1 MQSTMTSY
9 SNINIMTSN
18 IIFDSILDQNSTCCV
33 IYSLISH
40 LCVFLHPGTVI
51 HFVRLLLA
59 NVTVMALLF
68 ACLVVGWLVGRLVCR
83 RLAGWLAGLLL
94 LLLWWWWYS
103 SSFSFWLFQLLFLN
117 ALPLIAAGPG
127 RRHINNKWI
136 SQLLYKQIMWR

>member
-68 ACLVVGWLVGRLVCR
+68 ACLVVGWLVGWFVGW
-83 RLAGWLAGLLL
+83 LAGWLAGLLL
-94 LLLWWWWYS
+94 LLLVVVVVV
-103 SSFSFWLFQLLFLN
+103 
-117 ALPLIAAGPG
+117 LIIIFVLIVPT
-127 RRHINNKWI
+127 
-136 SQLLYKQIMWR
+136 SVP

>member
-51 HFVRLLLA
+51 HFVRLCWQTLQWWRCCLL
-59 NVTVMALLF
+59 VWWL
-68 ACLVVGWLVGRLVCR
+68 VGWLVGWFV
-83 RLAGWLAGLLL
+83 GWLAGWPGCCCCWW
-94 LLLWWWWYS
+94 WWWWYS